1 MVAVYDDAC
10 KVTRGAIGT
19 VAYNDGVCAVTHSD
33 ASTYMVEEEYKV
45 S

>member
-19 VAYNDGVCAVTHSD
+19 VAYNDGVCAVVLD
-33 ASTYMVEEEYKV
+33 EC
-45 S
+45 